1 MWERSHILRTED
13 LIMRGLVVY
22 GDGTVRL
29 KDDIS
34 MPVINDYS
42 AIVKTIAC
50 GICNGTDIKLVEGH
64 LKGFSDYPAVLGHE
78 SVGIVTEVGS
88 KVTKFKVGDYVLR
101 SQLDPDAKYNSLWG
115 SFAEY
120 TRVYDYEAQERDN
133 AGGNIGDIPQ
143 QVIPSGLDMAD
154 ATMIITLKEVY
165 SALKRLGLKEGDS
178 IVIAGDGPV
187 GLAFANCARIYGAS
201 KIILT
206 GHHNDRL
213 STALNVGADLALN
226 SKTNPDYLETI
237 KEELPGGADVFVD
250 AVGNNHNVNDAF
262 ALIRDNGTIGLYG
275 IGIKDDIPV
284 KWKTAPYNFKFLSV
298 QWPIPEIEA
307 SIHDELIENVVNGNI
322 DLKDY
327 VSDVL
332 PVEEFEKG
340 FELVRSRKG
349 LKVVLTF

>member
-1 MWERSHILRTED
+1 MWERSHILRAED
-13 LIMRGLVVY
+13 LMMRGLVVY

-29 KDDIS
+29 KDDIA

-64 LKGFSDYPAVLGHE
+64 LRGFGDYPAVLGHE
-78 SVGIVTEVGS
+78 SVGIVTEVGK
-88 KVTKFKVGDYVLR
+88 KVTKFRIGDYVLR
-101 SQLDPDAKYNSLWG
+101 SQLDPCEKYNSLWG

-165 SALKRLGLKEGDS
+165 SALKRLGIKQGDS
-178 IVIAGDGPV
+178 VVIAGDGPV
-187 GLAFANCARIYGAS
+187 GLAFANCASIYRAG

-206 GHHNDRL
+206 GHHDTRL
-213 STALNVGADLALN
+213 NTALNVGADIALD
-226 SKTNPDYLETI
+226 SKTNPDYIRTI
-237 KEELPGGADVFVD
+237 KEVLPEGADIFID
-250 AVGNNHNVNDAF
+250 AVGNNNNINDAF
-262 ALIRDNGTIGLYG
+262 SLIRDNGTIGLYG
-275 IGIKDDIPV
+275 IGIKDEIPV
-284 KWKTAPYNFKFLSV
+284 KWNSAPYNFRFLSV

-307 SIHDELIENVVNGNI
+307 SIHDELIENVMNGNI
-322 DLKDY
+322 DLKNY

-332 PVEEFEKG
+332 PVEQFEKG